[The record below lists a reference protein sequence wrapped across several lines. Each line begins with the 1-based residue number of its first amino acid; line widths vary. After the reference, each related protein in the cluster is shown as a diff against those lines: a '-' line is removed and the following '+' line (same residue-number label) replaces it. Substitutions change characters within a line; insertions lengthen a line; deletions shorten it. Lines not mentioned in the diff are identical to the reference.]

1 MKKRLIPLLGALL
14 ILTAGCGGGARD
26 AVSTDG
32 STSMAVVMAALG
44 EAYREKH
51 PGVVVN
57 YSGTGSGAGVEAV
70 LAGTCDIGLS
80 SRELTEAERAAG
92 AAGHLAALDG
102 VAVVVHPDNPIRELT
117 LPQLTA
123 VFTGLI
129 TQWSQ
134 LGGPAAPIAV
144 YGREAGS
151 GTRSAF
157 EAAVSGGGRCVYTNE
172 YGSAGDV
179 AGGVAANPNAIGYL
193 SLAAVDGSVVP
204 LSLGGAACTL
214 ENLQAG
220 LYPIWRPFLL
230 VTGPE
235 GPRSAAAGAFLNYAL
250 SPAAA
255 GPIARAGAA
264 HAAPIPRGGRSGA
277 WASTFS

>member
-1 MKKRLIPLLGALL
+1 MLFR
-14 ILTAGCGGGARD
+14 
-26 AVSTDG
+26 S
-32 STSMAVVMAALG
+32 
-44 EAYREKH
+44 
-51 PGVVVN
+51 
-57 YSGTGSGAGVEAV
+57 
-70 LAGTCDIGLS
+70 
-80 SRELTEAERAAG
+80 
-92 AAGHLAALDG
+92 
-102 VAVVVHPDNPIRELT
+102 

-235 GPRSAAAGAFLNYAL
+235 GPRSAAAGAFLDYAL

-264 HAAPIPRGGRSGA
+264 PAAP
-277 WASTFS
+277 